1 LPGLA
6 VLLLAAACLLPG
18 TVAAQSAVRH
28 TVSLPDHKEQLIRVR
43 SEFPAGAA
51 ETDLVMPNWTPGSY
65 RIREFA
71 ANINTL
77 SVTAGDGRELAAR
90 KVSKD
95 RWRVAAK
102 GVEALVVDYE
112 VFTPDLNVST
122 SWASREFTLI
132 NGASVFLYTEASM
145 ALPQLLVVE
154 AGGERGEA
162 FSALPGDNGAFRAED
177 YDELVDNPVV
187 VASAP
192 TFRFDH
198 DGHEYVLLNV
208 GHDNAWDGQRAA
220 GDLRKIVAE
229 MQSFWDINPLER
241 PFWFMNLAV
250 GGRGGLEHDHS
261 TVIISNRRAM
271 RDRDGYVR
279 WLGVVAHEF
288 FHVWNVRRMR
298 PTPLGAYDYQNEQY
312 TRQLWLAEGLTS
324 YYDSLLL
331 SRARLIT
338 PEEYLELLARDI
350 HRLESTPGRLVRPV
364 TEASMDT
371 WIRHYRPNANS
382 VNSTISYYTKGAVIG
397 FVLDSY
403 IRRESKGR
411 SSLDE
416 VMREM
421 YRRYASEPYPPEAFA
436 GLVEGVGGAG
446 AAALLERL
454 LNETADPDVDDALD
468 WYGLSV
474 ERDANG
480 NDAAPSSGFGILW
493 EEGRPG
499 MVVKAV
505 RSDGSGALAGLVQ
518 GDEVLA
524 IGGERLR
531 RDNFDELLKTFSP
544 GEQTTL
550 LISRRG
556 EISSLKLTLDTAKPD
571 RYDIQVQ
578 PGFGKRHL
586 RRLQSLLGQTI
597 GE

>member
-1 LPGLA
+1 LA
-6 VLLLAAACLLPG
+6 
-18 TVAAQSAVRH
+18 
-28 TVSLPDHKEQLIRVR
+28 DHQEQLIHVR
-43 SEFPAGAA
+43 SVFPVGAA
-51 ETDLVMPNWTPGSY
+51 ETELVMPNWTPGSY

-77 SVTAGDGRELAAR
+77 STTDGDGRELAAQ

-95 RWRVAAK
+95 RWRVATE
-102 GVEALVVDYE
+102 GVGTLVADYE

-162 FSALPGDNGAFRAED
+162 FCALPKEQDGAFRAAD

-187 VASAP
+187 VAPAP
-192 TFRFDH
+192 TFRFNH
-198 DGHEYVLLNV
+198 DDHEYVLLNV
-208 GHDNAWDGQRAA
+208 GHDESWDGEKAA
-220 GDLRKIVAE
+220 GDVRKIVAE
-229 MQSFWDINPLER
+229 MQSFWDVNPLER

-261 TVIISNRRAM
+261 TVIISSRRAM
-271 RDRDGYVR
+271 RDRDAYIR

-298 PTPLGAYDYQNEQY
+298 PKPLGEYDYQNEQY

-331 SRARLIT
+331 SRARLIS

-350 HRLESTPGRLVRPV
+350 HRLESTPGRLLRPV

-397 FVLDSY
+397 FVLDSH
-403 IRRESKGR
+403 IRRESNNR
-411 SSLDE
+411 NNLDE

-421 YRRYASEPYPPEAFA
+421 YRRYSSEPYPPGAFA
-436 GLVEGVGGAG
+436 AQVKDVGGAG
-446 AAALLERL
+446 AAELLERL
-454 LNETADPDVDDALD
+454 LHETADPDVDDALD
-468 WYGLSV
+468 WYGLKV
-474 ERDANG
+474 EREANSNG
-480 NDAAPSSGFGILW
+480 AGPLSGFGILW
-493 EEGRPG
+493 EEGNPG
-499 MVVKAV
+499 MVVKTV
-505 RSDGSGALAGLVQ
+505 RSDGSGARAGLVPS
-518 GDEVLA
+518 DEVLA

-531 RDNFDELLKTFSP
+531 RDNFDELMKSFRP

-556 EISSLKLTLDTAKPD
+556 KISSLDLTLDAAKPD
-571 RYDIQVQ
+571 RYEIQVQ
-578 PGFGKRHL
+578 SGFGKRHL
-586 RRLQSLLGQTI
+586 RRLQDLLGQII

>member
-1 LPGLA
+1 MA
-6 VLLLAAACLLPG
+6 LLLAAACLVPG
-18 TVAAQSAVRH
+18 MAAAQSAVVRH
-28 TVSLPDHKEQLIRVR
+28 TVSLPDHQEQLIQVR
-43 SEFPAGAA
+43 SEFPVEAT
-51 ETDLVMPNWTPGSY
+51 ETELYMPNWTPGSY

-77 SVTAGDGRELAAR
+77 SATAGDGRALVAR
-90 KVSKD
+90 KVAKD
-95 RWRVAAK
+95 RWRVVTD
-102 GVEALVVDYE
+102 GVETLVVDYE

-154 AGGERGEA
+154 AGGERGDA
-162 FSALPGDNGAFRAED
+162 FSALPGTAGAFRAAN

-187 VASAP
+187 VAPAP
-192 TFRFDH
+192 AFRFVH
-198 DGHEYVLLNV
+198 DDHEYVLLNV
-208 GHDNAWDGQRAA
+208 GHNESWDGQKAA
-220 GDLRKIVAE
+220 GDVRKIVAE
-229 MQSFWDINPLER
+229 MQSFWDINPLQR
-241 PFWFMNLAV
+241 PYWFMNLAV

-271 RDRDGYVR
+271 RDRNTYIA

-298 PTPLGAYDYQNEQY
+298 PTPLGEYDYQNEQY

-331 SRARLIT
+331 SRAGLIT

-350 HRLESTPGRLVRPV
+350 HRLESAPGRLLRPV

-403 IRRESKGR
+403 LRRESKGR
-411 SSLDE
+411 SNLDD

-421 YRRYASEPYPPEAFA
+421 YRRYASEPYPPGAFA
-436 GLVEGVGGAG
+436 ALIEEVGGSD
-446 AAALLERL
+446 AAELLGGL
-454 LNETADPDVDDALD
+454 LYDTADPDMDEALD
-468 WYGLSV
+468 WYGLMV
-474 ERDANG
+474 ERTVNG
-480 NDAAPSSGFGILW
+480 NGAEPGSGFGILW
-493 EEGRPG
+493 EEGG
-499 MVVKAV
+499 SDMVVRTV
-505 RSDGSGALAGLVQ
+505 RSDGSGALAGLVP

-531 RDNFDELLKTFSP
+531 RDNFDELMKSFDP

-556 EISSLKLTLDTAKPD
+556 KVSNLDLTLDTAKPD
-571 RYDIQVQ
+571 RYEIKVQ
-578 PGFGKRHL
+578 SGFGNRHL
-586 RRLQSLLGQTI
+586 RRLQNLLGQTI